1 MADKQRDWKRED
13 NDEDEDGE
21 QELDESSFKAQK
33 DAVLLAIE
41 VSPSML
47 EPPPASDS
55 KKADQDSPLQAAL
68 KCAHHLMEQ
77 RIISNPKDMMGILLF
92 GTEKTKFRDDKDGRG
107 GLGYPNCYL
116 FTDLDVPAAD
126 DVKALRAL
134 VEEEEDEGDVLKPA
148 TTDVVSMSN
157 VLFCANQ
164 IFTTKAANFGSRRL
178 FIVTDNDD
186 PHASDKA
193 ARSAAAVRAKDL
205 YDLGIIIDLFPIAKG
220 DSPFDLGK
228 FYDDI
233 VYRDVN
239 AEANATEVRTSKSGD
254 GLSLLNSLISNI
266 NSKQSP
272 KRALFH
278 LPFEIAP
285 GLRITVKGY
294 NVVSRQAPART
305 CYIWLDGEKAQIA
318 TGETTR
324 IAEDSARTVE
334 KQEIKKAYKFGGEY
348 VYFTPEEQKT
358 IRDYGPPVI
367 RIIGFKNRNLIPV
380 WASVKKSTF
389 IFPSE
394 EDYIGSSRV
403 FSALWQKLLDSE
415 KIGIAWCV
423 LRSNSQPVLAAV
435 IPSREQSDEASGT
448 PYLSAGLWICPL
460 PTADDLR
467 DVSAER
473 RLDCSEDLKTKMRVI
488 VQQLNLPKGVYNP
501 LKYPNPALQWHYK
514 ILQTLALDEEVPDK
528 PEDLTE
534 PKNKAINK
542 RAGGYLENWAETLKD
557 EADRAVRSQSLKR
570 EIEEDDASGRPA
582 KQRKAAADR
591 PSGSTFGMAQLKAAV
606 ESEGLSKMTVVQLK
620 DVAGAKGLS
629 TSGKKA
635 DLVERIEQW
644 VEENS

>member
-1 MADKQRDWKRED
+1 MADKQRDWKREE
-13 NDEDEDGE
+13 NDEDEEGE

-47 EPPPASDS
+47 EPPPASSS

-134 VEEEEDEGDVLKPA
+134 VEEEEDEGEVLKPA

-205 YDLGIIIDLFPIAKG
+205 YDLGITIDLFPIANG
-220 DSPFDLGK
+220 ESSFDLGK

-239 AEANATEVRTSKSGD
+239 AEANGTEVRTSKSGD

-294 NVVSRQAPART
+294 NVVSRQTPART

-324 IAEDSARTVE
+324 VAEDSARTVE

-348 VYFTPEEQKT
+348 VYFTPEEQKSL
-358 IRDYGPPVI
+358 RDYGPPVI
-367 RIIGFKNRNLIPV
+367 RIIGFKNRNLIPA

-435 IPSREQSDEASGT
+435 IPSREQSEEGSCT
-448 PYLSAGLWICPL
+448 PYLPAGLWICPL

-473 RLDCSEDLKTKMRVI
+473 GLDCSEDLKTKMRVV

-542 RAGGYLENWAETLKD
+542 RAGGYLEDWAETLKD
-557 EADRAVRSQSLKR
+557 EADRAARSRSLKR
-570 EIEEDDASGRPA
+570 EVEDDDASERPA
-582 KQRKAAADR
+582 KQRKAAAER
-591 PSGSTFGMAQLKAAV
+591 PSGSTFSMAQLKAAV
-606 ESEGLSKMTVVQLK
+606 DSEGISKMTVAQLK

-635 DLVERIEQW
+635 DLVERIAQW